1 MSDEIQMSSA
11 IAPDTTDAAVAAPTI
26 LIMAG
31 GTGGHIMPGLAVAD
45 ELQQRGWHVYW
56 LGNPDRMEGD
66 LVPARGFQLLPMSF
80 AGLRGKGLSALLK
93 LPFALAGALGDARK
107 AFKKVKPNVVLGMGG
122 YAAFPGSLMAFL
134 SAKPIVLH
142 EQNAVAGTANKLIS
156 KLAKRVLT
164 AFPNALSNGTV
175 VGNPVRAE
183 LLNLPMPTER
193 FANREGPLR
202 LLVVGGSLGAL
213 ALNNLIPQAIAQ
225 LPLEQRPLVTHQSGA
240 AHLELL
246 KNNYQEAG
254 VEANCVAFIDNMANA
269 LAEADLLI
277 CRAGAM
283 TVAEVAAVGVPALF
297 VPLPGAIDDHQTAN
311 ARWLADHGAAEVKAQ
326 SALTAQWLAEWL
338 LTQDREQL
346 LEMANLA
353 RAMALPGATH
363 AIADVCEQLARE

>member
-1 MSDEIQMSSA
+1 MSDDLKVEPMMA
-11 IAPDTTDAAVAAPTI
+11 ANEPDAAVLTPTI

-45 ELQQRGWHVYW
+45 ELRQRGWNVYW
-56 LGNPDRMEGD
+56 LGNPDRMEGE

-80 AGLRGKGLSALLK
+80 AGLRGKGFSALLK
-93 LPFALAGALGDARK
+93 LPFALAGALNDARK
-107 AFKKVKPNVVLGMGG
+107 AFKQVKPDVVLGMGG
-122 YAAFPGSLMAFL
+122 YAAFPGSVVAFL

-142 EQNAVAGTANKLIS
+142 EQNAVAGTANKVIS
-156 KLAKRVLT
+156 KLAKRVLM
-164 AFPNALSNGTV
+164 AFPKALSKGTV

-183 LLNLPMPTER
+183 LLNLAMPVER

-213 ALNNLIPQAIAQ
+213 ALNNLIPEAIAQ
-225 LPLEQRPLVTHQSGA
+225 ISPEQRPLITHQSGS
-240 AHLELL
+240 AHLEIL
-246 KNNYQEAG
+246 KNNYSEAG

-311 ARWLADHGAAEVKAQ
+311 ARWLADAGAAEIKAQ
-326 SALTAQWLAEWL
+326 SALSAQWLAKWL
-338 LTQDREQL
+338 VAKDRNQL
-346 LEMANLA
+346 LEIATAA

-363 AIADVCEQLARE
+363 AIADVCEQLARD

>member
-1 MSDEIQMSSA
+1 MSDEIQMSST
-11 IAPDTTDAAVAAPTI
+11 IAPDATDAAVAAPTI

-80 AGLRGKGLSALLK
+80 SGLRGKGLSALLK

-142 EQNAVAGTANKLIS
+142 EQNAVAGTANKVIS

-164 AFPNALSNGTV
+164 AFPNALPNGTV